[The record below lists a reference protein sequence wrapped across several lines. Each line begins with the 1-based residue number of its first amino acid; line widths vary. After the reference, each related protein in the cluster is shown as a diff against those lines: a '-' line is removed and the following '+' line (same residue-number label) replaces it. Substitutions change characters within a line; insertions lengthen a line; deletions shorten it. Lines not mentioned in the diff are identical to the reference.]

1 MSTAPEMEQLTARL
15 DELQRR
21 TAGLT
26 AALAGSRNSRRMIM
40 LAFVAFVFVAL
51 MGFYSL
57 ANRIQSAEY
66 QQRLVAELQK
76 SVASNQDT
84 FASEAQKLVE
94 GAAPVIQTAFSDQA
108 SKDMPLFMQV
118 IDAQRTEMVNSLVEQ
133 MTKKLE
139 GHHHDLVRRH
149 EKLFQ
154 QEFPTVQNAEV
165 RERMVGNICLAFDR
179 LVKKYYVDGFI
190 RELKSMETAWEE
202 FPLAD
207 QPAEGEAS
215 LEEQLKGSLM
225 DLFAITVS
233 RSRNAPVPGN

>member
-1 MSTAPEMEQLTARL
+1 
-15 DELQRR
+15 
-21 TAGLT
+21 
-26 AALAGSRNSRRMIM
+26 
-40 LAFVAFVFVAL
+40 
-51 MGFYSL
+51 
-57 ANRIQSAEY
+57 
-66 QQRLVAELQK
+66 
-76 SVASNQDT
+76 
-84 FASEAQKLVE
+84 
-94 GAAPVIQTAFSDQA
+94 
-108 SKDMPLFMQV
+108 MQV

>member
-179 LVKKYYVDGFI
+179 LVKKYYVDEFI

>member
-1 MSTAPEMEQLTARL
+1 MSTAPEMDQLAARL

-21 TAGLT
+21 TEGLT
-26 AALAGSRNSRRMIM
+26 AALERSRSSRRMIM
-40 LAFVAFVFVAL
+40 LAFLVFVVVAL

-57 ANRIQSAEY
+57 GNRIQSAEY
-66 QQRLVAELQK
+66 QQRLIAELQK
-76 SVASNQDT
+76 SVAGNQDN
-84 FASEAQKLVE
+84 FSREAQKLVE
-94 GAAPVIQTAFSDQA
+94 GAAPVVQAAFADQA

-118 IDAQRTEMVNSLVEQ
+118 IDAQRTEMVNSLTDQ

-139 GHHHDLVRRH
+139 GHHHELVRRH
-149 EKLFQ
+149 EKLFKE
-154 QEFPTVQNAEV
+154 EFPTVQNAEV

-179 LVKKYYVDGFI
+179 LVQKYYVDEFK
-190 RELKSMETAWEE
+190 RELKSMDTAWED

-207 QPAEGEAS
+207 QPTKGEAS

-233 RSRNAPVPGN
+233 RSRSLPAK

>member
-1 MSTAPEMEQLTARL
+1 MSTTPELDQLTARL

-26 AALAGSRNSRRMIM
+26 AALERSRSSRRMIM
-40 LAFVAFVFVAL
+40 FAFLAFVVVAL

-57 ANRIQSAEY
+57 GNRIQSAEY
-66 QQRLVAELQK
+66 QQRLIAELQK

-84 FASEAQKLVE
+84 FASEAQKLME
-94 GAAPVIQTAFSDQA
+94 GAAPVIQTAFSEQA

-118 IDAQRTEMVNSLVEQ
+118 IDSQRTELVSTLTDQ
-133 MTKKLE
+133 MTTKLE
-139 GHHHDLVRRH
+139 SHHHELVRRH

-154 QEFPTVQNAEV
+154 EEFPTVQNAEV

-179 LVKKYYVDGFI
+179 LVKKYYVDEFK
-190 RELKSMETAWEE
+190 RELKSMETAWED

-207 QPAEGEAS
+207 QPAKGEAS

-233 RSRNAPVPGN
+233 RSRSLPAK

>member
-1 MSTAPEMEQLTARL
+1 MSTTVELDQLTARL

-21 TAGLT
+21 TEGLT
-26 AALAGSRNSRRMIM
+26 AALERSRSSRRMIM
-40 LAFVAFVFVAL
+40 LAFLAFVVVAL

-57 ANRIQSAEY
+57 GNRIQSAEY
-66 QQRLVAELQK
+66 QQRLIAELQK

-94 GAAPVIQTAFSDQA
+94 GAAPVIQTAFSEQA

-118 IDAQRTEMVNSLVEQ
+118 IDAQRTELVNTLTDQ

-139 GHHHDLVRRH
+139 GHHHELVRRH
-149 EKLFQ
+149 QKLFQ
-154 QEFPTVQNAEV
+154 EEFPTVQNAEV
-165 RERMVGNICLAFDR
+165 RERMVGNVCLAFDR
-179 LVKKYYVDGFI
+179 LVKKYYVDEFT
-190 RELKSMETAWEE
+190 RELKTMEVAWED

-207 QPAEGEAS
+207 LPTKGEPP

-225 DLFAITVS
+225 DLFAITVARS
-233 RSRNAPVPGN
+233 RSVSAK

>member
-1 MSTAPEMEQLTARL
+1 MSTTPEMEQLTARL

-84 FASEAQKLVE
+84 FASECRSSWKVQRPSFKRHFLIRPRKTCRCSCKSSTRKEQKWS
-94 GAAPVIQTAFSDQA
+94 IRSS
-108 SKDMPLFMQV
+108 SK
-118 IDAQRTEMVNSLVEQ
+118 
-133 MTKKLE
+133 
-139 GHHHDLVRRH
+139 
-149 EKLFQ
+149 
-154 QEFPTVQNAEV
+154 
-165 RERMVGNICLAFDR
+165 
-179 LVKKYYVDGFI
+179 
-190 RELKSMETAWEE
+190 
-202 FPLAD
+202 
-207 QPAEGEAS
+207 
-215 LEEQLKGSLM
+215 
-225 DLFAITVS
+225 
-233 RSRNAPVPGN
+233 

>member
-15 DELQRR
+15 DELQRL

-94 GAAPVIQTAFSDQA
+94 GAAPVIQTAFSEQA

>member
-1 MSTAPEMEQLTARL
+1 MSTTPELEQLTARL

-21 TAGLT
+21 TEGLT
-26 AALAGSRNSRRMIM
+26 AALEGSRRSRRVIM
-40 LAFVAFVFVAL
+40 LAFLTFVVVAL

-57 ANRIQSAEY
+57 GSRIQSAEY
-66 QQRLVAELQK
+66 QQRLIAALQK

-84 FASEAQKLVE
+84 FASEAQKLME

-118 IDAQRTEMVNSLVEQ
+118 IDTQRTELVNTLTAQ

-139 GHHHDLVRRH
+139 GHHHELVRRH

-179 LVKKYYVDGFI
+179 LVKKYYVDEFT
-190 RELKSMETAWEE
+190 RELKSMETAWED

-207 QPAEGEAS
+207 LPAKGEPS

-233 RSRNAPVPGN
+233 RSRSVTIK

>member
-94 GAAPVIQTAFSDQA
+94 GAAPVIQTAFSEQA

>member
-15 DELQRR
+15 DELQRL

>member
-1 MSTAPEMEQLTARL
+1 MSTTSELEQLTARL

-26 AALAGSRNSRRMIM
+26 AALASSRTSRRMIM
-40 LAFVAFVFVAL
+40 LAFLAFVVIAL

-66 QQRLVAELQK
+66 QQRLIAELQK
-76 SVASNQDT
+76 SVESNQDT
-84 FASEAQKLVE
+84 FGSEAKKLVE
-94 GAAPVIQTAFSDQA
+94 GAAPVIQDAFSKQA
-108 SKDMPLFMQV
+108 SKDMPLFMHV
-118 IDAQRTEMVNSLVEQ
+118 IDAQRTEMVNSLTGQ

-139 GHHHDLVRRH
+139 GHHHELVRRH
-149 EKLFQ
+149 ERLFQ
-154 QEFPTVQNAEV
+154 KEFPTVQNAEV

-179 LVKKYYVDGFI
+179 LVKKYYVDEFT
-190 RELKSMETAWEE
+190 RELKSMETAWED

-207 QPAEGEAS
+207 PPAKGEAS

-233 RSRNAPVPGN
+233 RSRNAPVSAK

>member
-1 MSTAPEMEQLTARL
+1 MSTTPELDQLAARL

-21 TAGLT
+21 TEGLT
-26 AALAGSRNSRRMIM
+26 GALARSRSSRRMIM
-40 LAFVAFVFVAL
+40 LAFLVFVVVAL

-57 ANRIQSAEY
+57 GNRLQSAEY
-66 QQRLVAELQK
+66 QKRLIAELQK
-76 SVASNQDT
+76 SVAGNQDT

-94 GAAPVIQTAFSDQA
+94 GAAPVIQTAFAEQA

-118 IDAQRTEMVNSLVEQ
+118 IDAQRAEMVTSLTDQ

-139 GHHHDLVRRH
+139 GHHHELVRRH
-149 EKLFQ
+149 EKLLQ
-154 QEFPTVQNAEV
+154 AEFPTVQNAEV

-179 LVKKYYVDGFI
+179 LVKKYYVDEFT
-190 RELKSMETAWEE
+190 RELKSMETAWED

-207 QPAEGEAS
+207 HPAKGEAS

-233 RSRNAPVPGN
+233 RSRSVPAK